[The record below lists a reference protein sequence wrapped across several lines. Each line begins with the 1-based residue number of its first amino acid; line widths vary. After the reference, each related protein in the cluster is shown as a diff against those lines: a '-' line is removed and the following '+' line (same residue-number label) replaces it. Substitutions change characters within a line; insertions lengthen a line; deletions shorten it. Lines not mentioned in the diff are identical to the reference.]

1 MTTRR
6 LPALRVLATTLALGL
21 VAGAARGG
29 GGGEDDWLRP
39 IGGGK
44 VAAPQR
50 IQGGESFPPLPLPAT
65 PLRRTERKRPPAPP
79 LLVGKVVWGAAAD
92 FAFED
97 GSKLRV
103 EDWNMCPAD
112 AQQLLKG
119 AAKVLGVE
127 YRADTVRLS
136 SFDPDPLR
144 TPVLYVSGGRRLAI
158 SGDQEAVIRRFVM
171 AGGMVWF
178 DAIAGS
184 PFFTESVRALCGRL
198 FPEEPL
204 RELPPEHPVYHMAA
218 DAVKA
223 SLPPA
228 AGTDRPALEGVYV
241 GCRVA
246 VVLSKFGMGGG
257 WDNAEP
263 TLIPGAIYYDPRSA
277 KELGLNLVS
286 YALGYAA
293 LGRSHA
299 RPELFGDD
307 DGKAA
312 TDEFVFAQ
320 VRHGGVWNTDPGGP
334 GNLLKALAVRT
345 NAKVTLRRRTVDPAK
360 DDLSGLSFLY
370 VSGIDAF
377 SFPDEAVTAL
387 KAFVARG
394 GTILFDASLGLPYF
408 TGHVR
413 REIRRIVPFG
423 TPRSL
428 PPGHALWSSLHRID
442 RVTYTPALR
451 RERPDLDAPY
461 LEGIEVD
468 GRLAVIVSP
477 YDLGGGWQGDDHPL
491 SRGYSPAD
499 AIRVGENIV
508 LHAMTR

>member
-1 MTTRR
+1 MTKRR
-6 LPALRVLATTLALGL
+6 NPTLRVLATTLALGL
-21 VAGAARGG
+21 VAGTARGG
-29 GGGEDDWLRP
+29 AGGEDDWLRP

-79 LLVGKVVWGAAAD
+79 LLVGKVVWGAGAD

-97 GSKLRV
+97 GTSVRV

-112 AQQLLKG
+112 AQQLLKLSG
-119 AAKVLGVE
+119 RVLGVE

-144 TPVLYVSGGRRLAI
+144 TPVLYVSGGRRLVL
-158 SGDQEAVIRRFVM
+158 SGDQEAVLRRFVL

-184 PFFTESVRALCGRL
+184 PFFVESVRALLGRL

-204 RELPPEHPVYHMAA
+204 RVLPPDHPLFHMAA

-223 SLPPA
+223 TLPPA
-228 AGTDRPALEGVYV
+228 AGTDRPVLEGLYV

-246 VVLSKFGMGGG
+246 AVLSKFGMGGG

-263 TLIPGAIYYDPRSA
+263 SLIAGATYYDPRSA
-277 KELGLNLVS
+277 KELGVNLVA

-299 RPELFGDD
+299 RPELYGED
-307 DGKAA
+307 DGKPA
-312 TDEFVFAQ
+312 TDEFVLAQ
-320 VRHGGVWNTDPGGP
+320 VRHEGVWNTDPGGP
-334 GNLLKALAVRT
+334 GNLLKALAART
-345 NAKVTLRRRTVDPAK
+345 NAKVTLRRRTVDPGK

-370 VSGIDAF
+370 VAGVDAF
-377 SFPDEAVTAL
+377 SFSDAAVAAIQ
-387 KAFVARG
+387 AFLARG
-394 GTILFDASLGLPYF
+394 GTMLFDASLGLPWF
-408 TGHVR
+408 TGHAR
-413 REIRRIVPFG
+413 REIRRLVPQA
-423 TPRSL
+423 TPRPL
-428 PPGHALWSSLHRID
+428 PPGHPLWSSLHRID
-442 RVTYTPALR
+442 RVAYTPALR
-451 RERPDLDAPY
+451 RERPDLEAPY
-461 LEGIEVD
+461 LEGVEVD
-468 GRLAVIVSP
+468 GRVAVLLSP
-477 YDLGGGWQGDDHPL
+477 FDLGGGWQGDEHPL
-491 SRGYSPAD
+491 ARGYAPAD
-499 AIRVGENIV
+499 AIRVGENVV
-508 LHAMTR
+508 LYAMTR